1 MTTTN
6 HTPIDQTESV
16 QSIRAERER
25 LRLLG
30 APLAEEAREIF
41 RAREGKNGPPEQP
54 LTERE
59 KAIRVRIAAHMNG
72 HTPPDL
78 ASSAS
83 SRELEILVE
92 IEALERIDAIF
103 AKQEEAALYAAA
115 VERASELQPRWLSM
129 ARAYLLGVVR
139 VQELDNLAHK
149 ILRVE
154 LCNQAVQDFPI
165 RYQYLGEGGL
175 FGRQDETFDPLRE
188 LKTLA
193 IAQGVVTQAELDA
206 EIKRTRKE
214 FSN

>member
-30 APLAEEAREIF
+30 VPLAEEAREIY

-59 KAIRVRIAAHMNG
+59 KAIRARIAAHMNG
-72 HTPPDL
+72 HTPADL

-83 SRELEILVE
+83 SCENEILIE
-92 IEALERIDAIF
+92 IEALERIDGMW
-103 AKQEEAALYAAA
+103 AKDE
-115 VERASELQPRWLSM
+115 ERALFQAGTERVRELQPKWRQMAKAFVLST
-129 ARAYLLGVVR
+129 VR
-139 VQELDNLAHK
+139 TQAIEDLANDIIWK
-149 ILRVE
+149 E
-154 LCNQAVQDFPI
+154 LCRLPVLDFQLTN
-165 RYQYLGEGGL
+165 YFGNGAL
-175 FGRQDETFDPLRE
+175 FGAPEPDPLRE
-188 LKTLA
+188 MKAEALR
-193 IAQGVVTQAELDA
+193 QGVVTQADVDA